1 MRIPGGGNEMALVII
16 CDSCGEKNSASEI
29 FCSKCNH
36 SLAGIKPT
44 RENPAPVEVQ
54 DEKNGPLKLPDGSVE
69 QKRTFDS
76 SDTLFEESQNIFLVF
91 SVNGNQI
98 SVQPGDVLGR
108 EGAGRLEF
116 ANFPTVSRKHAKIIA
131 GGGHYAILD
140 LQSKNGTWVNG
151 KKIEGKPHPLK
162 PGDILSLSRSCELMV
177 KEKKEGKRE

>member
-1 MRIPGGGNEMALVII
+1 MALVII

-44 RENPAPVEVQ
+44 RENPAPVEEQ
-54 DEKNGPLKLPDGSVE
+54 NEKNGPLKLPDGSVE
-69 QKRTFDS
+69 KKRTFDS

-91 SVNGNQI
+91 SLNGNQI

-116 ANFPTVSRKHAKIIA
+116 ANFPTVSRKHAKIISE
-131 GGGHYAILD
+131 GGHYAILD

-151 KKIEGKPHPLK
+151 KKIEEKPHPLK
-162 PGDILSLSRSCELMV
+162 PGDILSLSRSCELTI
-177 KEKKEGKRE
+177 KEKKGGERK